1 MRLWTWQ
8 TPEVADTL
16 SLGKVH
22 RAKWHR
28 IDRAG
33 HGAYRAMANEMAEAG
48 IYGGPNPPVW
58 LWCDEPDQETVAD
71 RSYQVAREGEPERG
85 LVVLT
90 VEAPDALVLLSSYSA
105 WIERLADPSSSRSW
119 RPNPYLGPTDLQA
132 CLPYLDPDWVQSSHP
147 LLTDDLALADR

>member
-8 TPEVADTL
+8 TPEVAQTL
-16 SLGKVH
+16 SRGEVH
-22 RAKWHR
+22 QAQWHR

-33 HGAYRAMANEMAEAG
+33 QGAYRAMANEMAAAG

-58 LWCDEPDQETVAD
+58 LWCDEPDPDTVAD
-71 RSYQVAREGEPERG
+71 RCYQVAREGEPERG

-90 VEAPDALVLLSSYSA
+90 VEAPDALVLLSSYSG
-105 WIERLADPSSSRSW
+105 WIERLADPSSRRSW
-119 RPNPYLGPTDLQA
+119 APNPDLGPTDLQG
-132 CLPYLDPDWVQSSHP
+132 CLPYLDPDWVQSSRP